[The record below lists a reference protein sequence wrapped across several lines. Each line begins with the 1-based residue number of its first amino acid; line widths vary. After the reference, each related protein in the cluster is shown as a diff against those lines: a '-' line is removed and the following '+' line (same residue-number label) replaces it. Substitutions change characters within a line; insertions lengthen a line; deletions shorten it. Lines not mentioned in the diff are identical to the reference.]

1 MTAQE
6 EFDRDYITSS
16 EICRLAGVSRL
27 NVMQDK
33 RRGNLPNPIEINGGQ
48 ITVWKRVD
56 VAVYLARHAASR
68 ELVG

>member
-56 VAVYLARHAASR
+56 VQVYLARHTVGR